1 MQVDLSLLE
10 KAVSTIFSEM
20 KRRGIDSVPLD
31 ADFYWNVPSESI
43 YDPYNEPNQL
53 DVGQLEDDYE
63 TLRLAQETDKLM
75 GYNLKNVSAII
86 RYLSEKYPS

>member
-53 DVGQLEDDYE
+53 DIGQLEDDYE

>member
-10 KAVSTIFSEM
+10 KAVVTILGEM
-20 KRRGIDSVPLD
+20 KRRGIDSIPLD
-31 ADFYWNVPSESI
+31 ADFYWNLPSEAI

-53 DVGQLEDDYE
+53 DIGQLTDDYE
-63 TLRLAQETDKLM
+63 TLKLAQETDRLI
-75 GYNLKNVSAII
+75 GYNLKNVSAIM